1 MKEIT
6 SAKCHRVGHIAT
18 SLVASKGRT
27 DKPGEFELR
36 GFLLDPYDYS
46 TGQPFRRVMEWSQIY
61 SLVVDQ
67 DLVLKDFS

>member
-1 MKEIT
+1 MVREQLSSVNCAEDNMKEIT

-46 TGQPFRRVMEWSQIY
+46 TGQPFRRVME
-61 SLVVDQ
+61 
-67 DLVLKDFS
+67 